1 MSLRARV
8 APRWESLMA
17 ITWPIP
23 EPALVIIITWL
34 EKEGDI
40 LGNIERLVKE
50 RDKAYSEGFRYYSNG
65 GVALI
70 RSHLSASGRR
80 SSNLWIRTRQIS
92 NLDPV
97 LISPI

>member
-1 MSLRARV
+1 
-8 APRWESLMA
+8 MA
-17 ITWPIP
+17 IACPIP
-23 EPALVIIITWL
+23 EPALVMIITWF

-40 LGNIERLVKE
+40 LSNIERLVEE
-50 RDKAYSEGFRYYSNG
+50 RDKAYSEGFRYCSNG

-80 SSNLWIRTRQIS
+80 SSDLWIRTRQIS
-92 NLDPV
+92 DLDPV